1 MRRPCVSIFAHF
13 WRGEHGESITTPQKV
28 AVSPQSLPCYNVR
41 KTLYI
46 ERGMTLAKESFDKE
60 IQYLRMLVLTSGAF
74 SRQQFAERLGISVH
88 TFDKTIRRLK
98 EIAGS
103 IHQHVQPEQS
113 KQLAEALRF
122 SYYDSTDPLLL
133 FLFRAK
139 SVKETESERISL
151 LLAGMNDRALT
162 AMELLDLCCNSL
174 PPDLPLPDEK
184 TIRSDLKY
192 LEEVGVIAK
201 EPGPRPYRYR
211 LRNDLVRGLSD
222 EELLDLYDFVDV
234 MANTQV
240 PSVQGYLLR
249 DGLKKHLLRTH
260 AEPQAMEPFLYK
272 YHYYSRILDEA
283 HLFTLLDAIRHRRK
297 VRFLYFSPKSE
308 KSYASQN
315 TNPLFE
321 RKTEG
326 KAEQTLPLKIVYDHQ
341 YGRWY
346 LLSYG
351 REGIRKYRMEGI
363 TQLEEEQPVDEDWFE
378 AKTNELEEKI
388 RYSWLIDTGRPVT
401 VRARF
406 YNPEGSEPNFVKER
420 VLLQGQW
427 GQIVFEDEQTF
438 IYEITVNGTTEIKP
452 WLRSFGSS
460 CEILEPTSLRREMI
474 AEWKE
479 IQSYYESV

>member
-1 MRRPCVSIFAHF
+1 M
-13 WRGEHGESITTPQKV
+13 
-28 AVSPQSLPCYNVR
+28 
-41 KTLYI
+41 
-46 ERGMTLAKESFDKE
+46 AKESFDKE
-60 IQYLRMLVLTSGAF
+60 IQFLRMLVLTSGAF
-74 SRQQFAERLGISVH
+74 NRQQFAERLGISVH

-98 EIAGS
+98 EVVS
-103 IHQHVQPEQS
+103 SLHQHLPQEQS
-113 KQLAEALRF
+113 KELSETIRY

-139 SVKETESERISL
+139 SVKESESQRISL
-151 LLAGMNDRALT
+151 LLGAMNERALT
-162 AMELLDLCCNSL
+162 AMELLDVCSCSL
-174 PPDLPLPDEK
+174 PPDLPPPDEK

-192 LEEVGVIAK
+192 LEDVGVIIR
-201 EPGPRPYRYR
+201 EPGHRPYRYR
-211 LRNDLVRGLSD
+211 IQDDLFRDLSE
-222 EELLDLYDFVDV
+222 EELIDLYDFVDV

-249 DGLKKHLLRTH
+249 DGLKKHLLRNQVEPH
-260 AEPQAMEPFLYK
+260 AVETFLYK

-283 HLFTLLDAIRHRRK
+283 HLFSLLHAIRHRRR
-297 VRFLYFSPKSE
+297 VQFLYFSPKSE
-308 KSYASQN
+308 KSYAAKN

-321 RKTEG
+321 KDTKG
-326 KAEQTLPLKIVYDHQ
+326 KFEKTLPLKIVYDHQ

-363 TQLEEEQPVDEDWFE
+363 TEIEEGESVDEALFE
-378 AKTNELEEKI
+378 EKAKELEGKI

-406 YNPEGSEPNFVKER
+406 YNPEGSEPNFIKER

-427 GQIVFEDEQTF
+427 GQIVFEDEHSF
-438 IYEITVNGTTEIKP
+438 IYEITVNGTIEIKP

-460 CEILEPTSLRREMI
+460 CEILEPAQLRREMI

>member
-1 MRRPCVSIFAHF
+1 
-13 WRGEHGESITTPQKV
+13 
-28 AVSPQSLPCYNVR
+28 
-41 KTLYI
+41 
-46 ERGMTLAKESFDKE
+46 LAKESFDKE
-60 IQYLRMLVLTSGAF
+60 IQFLRMLVLTSGAF

-98 EIAGS
+98 EVVS
-103 IHQHVQPEQS
+103 SLHQVLPQEQS
-113 KQLAEALRF
+113 KELSETIRY
-122 SYYDSTDPLLL
+122 SYYDTTDPLLL

-139 SVKETESERISL
+139 SVKESESQRISML
-151 LLAGMNDRALT
+151 LGAMNEQALT
-162 AMELLDLCCNSL
+162 AMELLDVCCSSL
-174 PPDLPLPDEK
+174 SSDLPLPDEK

-192 LEEVGVIAK
+192 LEEVGVVKK
-201 EPGPRPYRYR
+201 EPGPRPFRYR
-211 LRNDLVRGLSD
+211 IQDDLVRNLSND
-222 EELLDLYDFVDV
+222 ELIDLYDFVDV

-249 DGLKKHLLRTH
+249 DGLKKHLLRNQVELH
-260 AEPQAMEPFLYK
+260 AVEPFLYK

-283 HLFTLLDAIRHRRK
+283 HLFTLLHAIRHQRK

-308 KSYASQN
+308 KSYASKN

-321 RKTEG
+321 RDTEG
-326 KAEQTLPLKIVYDHQ
+326 KAEKTLPLKIVYDHQ

-346 LLSYG
+346 LLAYG
-351 REGIRKYRMEGI
+351 SEGIRKYRIEGI
-363 TQLEEEQPVDEDWFE
+363 TQIEEDDSVDEAWC
-378 AKTNELEEKI
+378 EEKKSELAAKM

-406 YNPEGSEPNFVKER
+406 YNPGGSEPNFVKER
-420 VLLQGQW
+420 VMLQGQW
-427 GQIVFEDEQTF
+427 GQIVSEDEHSF

-460 CEILEPTSLRREMI
+460 CEILEPLQFRRELI

-479 IQSYYESV
+479 IQAYYASV